1 MKKILLVLFGYIV
14 VFSACQKIIE
24 IELPNQ
30 ELAPV
35 VNCLFTEGEPFKVH
49 LSRVKV
55 ADSKT
60 YASIDDASVK
70 LFDGDE
76 FLGTLNSEGEGVYL
90 DSVLLSK
97 IGHSYSLE
105 IKSPGDDI
113 IRVEDSLPGFGLQ
126 VLGHHFIQNA
136 GIDDEGQ
143 SYSELRIELSDSED
157 SENFYGISVLADPE
171 VGKLFPLGITS
182 NDTKITNE
190 MLVDDYPYILVFRD
204 EQFNASTT
212 VVSVRFSYDIATH
225 FRLYTFSSD
234 AFSYFRSL
242 VNHDYTKEY
251 DFWEVYEPIAV
262 YSNVENAYGIFAGYS
277 FRDYEITAKNPL
289 P

>member
-1 MKKILLVLFGYIV
+1 MKKILLVLIGYIV
-14 VFSACQKIIE
+14 VSACQKIIE
-24 IELPNQ
+24 IELPDQ
-30 ELAPV
+30 ELVPV

-49 LSRVKV
+49 LSRVKA

-60 YASIDDASVK
+60 YAAIDDASVK

-90 DSVLLSK
+90 DSALLPK

-105 IKSPGDDI
+105 IKSPDDDA
-113 IRVEDSLPGFGLQ
+113 IRVEDFLPGIGLQ

-157 SENFYGISVLADPE
+157 SENFYGISVLADPG
-171 VGKLFPLGITS
+171 VGKLFPLEITS

-190 MLVDDYPYILVFRD
+190 IIVEDYPDILVFRD
-204 EQFNASTT
+204 DQFNASTT

-225 FRLYTFSSD
+225 FRLYSFSSD
-234 AFSYFRSL
+234 AFSYIRSL
-242 VNHDYTKEY
+242 IIHNYTKEY

>member
-1 MKKILLVLFGYIV
+1 MKKILLVLIGYIV
-14 VFSACQKIIE
+14 VSACQKIIE
-24 IELPNQ
+24 IELPDQ
-30 ELAPV
+30 ELVPV

-55 ADSKT
+55 ADSKA

-76 FLGTLNSEGEGVYL
+76 FLGTLDSEGEGVYL
-90 DSVLLSK
+90 DSALLPK

-105 IKSPGDDI
+105 IKSPDDDA
-113 IRVEDSLPGFGLQ
+113 IRVEDFLPGIGLQ

-157 SENFYGISVLADPE
+157 SENFYGISVLADPG
-171 VGKLFPLGITS
+171 VGKLFPLEITS

-190 MLVDDYPYILVFRD
+190 IIVEDYPDILVFRD
-204 EQFNASTT
+204 DQFNASTT

-225 FRLYTFSSD
+225 FRLYSFSSD
-234 AFSYFRSL
+234 AFSYIRSL
-242 VNHDYTKEY
+242 IIHNYTKEY

>member
-1 MKKILLVLFGYIV
+1 MRKIVLVLLGCIV
-14 VFSACQKIIE
+14 LFSACQKIIE
-24 IELPNQ
+24 IELPEQ
-30 ELAPV
+30 ELVPV

-49 LSRVKV
+49 LSRVKA

-60 YASIDDASVK
+60 YAAIDDASVK

-90 DSVLLSK
+90 DSAFLPK

-105 IKSPGDDI
+105 IKSPDDDA
-113 IRVEDSLPGFGLQ
+113 IRVEDFLPGISLQ

-157 SENFYGISVLADPE
+157 SENFYGISVLADPG
-171 VGKLFPLGITS
+171 VGKLFPLEITS

-190 MLVDDYPYILVFRD
+190 IIVEDYPDILVFRD
-204 EQFNASTT
+204 DQFNASTT

-225 FRLYTFSSD
+225 FRLYSFSSD
-234 AFSYFRSL
+234 AFSYIRSL
-242 VNHDYTKEY
+242 IIHNYTKEY

-277 FRDYEITAKNPL
+277 FRDYKITAKNPL